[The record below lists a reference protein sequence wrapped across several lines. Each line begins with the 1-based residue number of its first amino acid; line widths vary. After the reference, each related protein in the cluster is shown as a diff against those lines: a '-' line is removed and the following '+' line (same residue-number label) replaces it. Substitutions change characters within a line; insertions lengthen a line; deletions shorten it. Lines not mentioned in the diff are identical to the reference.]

1 MYIYIYIYIYIYLY
15 IYIFIYQSIYLSKSP
30 YIHIYVALWHSGLWR
45 RGIVVITTAQFHSTK
60 PELRFYAGSKP
71 ARNVSEIRYGET
83 SDNGLG

>member
-1 MYIYIYIYIYIYLY
+1 MIYTDIYFNIYIYIYI
-15 IYIFIYQSIYLSKSP
+15 FIYESIYLSKSP

-60 PELRFYAGSKP
+60 LELRLYAGSKP
-71 ARNVSEIRYGET
+71 ARDVSEIRYGET